1 MRPEIRALVID
12 DELPARSE
20 LAFLLDDIEG
30 ISVVGEAGNVRDA
43 IILIKSK
50 PADVIFLDVNMP
62 GVTGIQ
68 LAEGLKTHP
77 RPPAVVFVTA
87 HSHYA
92 VKAFELNALD
102 YLVKPVEVD
111 RLRRAIDKV
120 RDHRHSLDRKTQAVI
135 GQSTTE
141 ELPDSPT
148 AIVSD
153 EKSRIMVSKGGKKLF
168 VPVRDICFI
177 MARDDYSYLYTA
189 QDRYLST
196 LSLVKLEAQLTD
208 TSIFRVHRRYLVN
221 LNCIISVNPI
231 KGGTLT
237 LTIQGSEDPIPVSRR
252 RAPALKT
259 ALEL

>member
-1 MRPEIRALVID
+1 MRPEIKALVID

-20 LAFLLDDIEG
+20 LAFLLDDIDG
-30 ISVVGEAGNVRDA
+30 ISVTGEAGNVRDA
-43 IILIKSK
+43 IVLIKSK

-77 RPPAVVFVTA
+77 RPPAVIFVTA
-87 HSHYA
+87 HSQFA

-111 RLRRAIDKV
+111 RLRRAIEKV
-120 RDHRHSLDRKTQAVI
+120 RARMVNLERKEQGSHA
-135 GQSTTE
+135 
-141 ELPDSPT
+141 PDMSEKPES
-148 AIVSD
+148 AMAAEVD
-153 EKSRIMVSKGGKKLF
+153 DKSRVMVSKGGKKLF
-168 VPVRDICFI
+168 IPVRDICYLT
-177 MARDDYSYLYTA
+177 ARDDYSYLYTA
-189 QDRYLST
+189 EDRFLST
-196 LSLVKLEAQLTD
+196 MSLVKLEAQLSE

-221 LNCIISVNPI
+221 LNSIVSVNPL

-237 LTIQGSEDPIPVSRR
+237 LTVEGCEDPIPVSRR
-252 RAPALKT
+252 RVPALKA